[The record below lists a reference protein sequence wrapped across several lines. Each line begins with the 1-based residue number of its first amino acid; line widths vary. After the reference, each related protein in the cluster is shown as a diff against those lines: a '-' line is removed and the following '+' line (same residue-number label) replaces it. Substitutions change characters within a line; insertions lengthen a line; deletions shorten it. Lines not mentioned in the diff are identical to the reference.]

1 MLVTFG
7 VVYLCI
13 DTVARS
19 REVKLK
25 KKVQVSIL
33 TLRYCSGQSR
43 FFWKNMGPTTLGMD
57 RHVHSTISA

>member
-13 DTVARS
+13 DAVARS

-25 KKVQVSIL
+25 KKFRLVSSHCVIVL
-33 TLRYCSGQSR
+33 ANPV